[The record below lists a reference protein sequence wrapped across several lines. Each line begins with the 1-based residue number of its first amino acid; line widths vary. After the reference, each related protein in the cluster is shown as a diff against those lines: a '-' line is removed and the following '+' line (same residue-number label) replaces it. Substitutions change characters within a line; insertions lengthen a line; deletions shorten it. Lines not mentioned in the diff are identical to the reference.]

1 MKETPFVF
9 ICLYFYPRFILP
21 SHACHHCTNIILT
34 MWCPITG
41 SYKNCPHATA
51 EDDAW
56 REKGGRGFRFN
67 LLIWFHSLWFFAQ
80 RLKGSLDRNVWRVG
94 IIISVPQNIRTNAH
108 RHTFEMCLHLTEA
121 LAFSFFYY
129 YYWQGEPVVLQPKD
143 KDNCDHSPLLAGLCR
158 TIRRAWRV
166 TAAVFQDSIHTHK
179 NTHTHTRTQCMYKR
193 RYNVDAS

>member
-56 REKGGRGFRFN
+56 RERGGRGFRFN
-67 LLIWFHSLWFFAQ
+67 LLIWFHSLWFFAH

-94 IIISVPQNIRTNAH
+94 IIMSVPQNIRTNAH

-121 LAFSFFYY
+121 LAFSFFIIITGKVSQLCSNPRTKTTVTTVPSSRGFAEQLEECGG
-129 YYWQGEPVVLQPKD
+129 WLQ
-143 KDNCDHSPLLAGLCR
+143 LYFR
-158 TIRRAWRV
+158 TAY
-166 TAAVFQDSIHTHK
+166 THK
-179 NTHTHTRTQCMYKR
+179 NTVH
-193 RYNVDAS
+193 V